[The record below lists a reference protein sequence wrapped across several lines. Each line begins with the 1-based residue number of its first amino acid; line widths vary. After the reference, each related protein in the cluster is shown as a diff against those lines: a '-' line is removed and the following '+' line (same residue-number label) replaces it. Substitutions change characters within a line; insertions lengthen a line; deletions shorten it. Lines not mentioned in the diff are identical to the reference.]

1 MTDGESVIEF
11 IQTFCFVP
19 EGKFVGEPVQLAPFQ
34 RRFILEVY
42 DNPDVTRRA
51 IMSIARKNGKSAMVS
66 CLLLAH
72 IVGPMAKRN
81 QQIAS
86 CALSRDQASIVFRHA
101 SNMIQMNP
109 TLQQLCRIV
118 PSGKKIIGL
127 PMNTEYRALAADS
140 STAMGNSPAFLV
152 FDETGQVKS
161 SGRGADFLSAMMTSQ
176 GAYENPLQIFIST
189 QSSSDA
195 DPFSQLID
203 DAILSKDPK
212 TVVHLYCA
220 DKDADLLDEQQWKN
234 ANPALGL
241 FRSESDLREQMLQA
255 SRLPSFEHEAKNL
268 LLNQRVALEGLAF
281 APQIVSENNGPSSWD
296 AFRENPVHLALDL
309 SRINDLTAAVF
320 CCSDGEKVHVKTFA
334 FTPLGGIEDRATKNK
349 IPLVEWAE
357 REIVYAVAG
366 DTLDYQTIC
375 KYLMMVMEEQGI
387 VLESIQFDDWNI
399 HNFRHAAEAV
409 GFAPYVKWVEV
420 RQGFKSIS
428 PRIQEL
434 ETALLQRKLL
444 LDNHPVLN
452 MGMAAAIV
460 MSDPASNRKIKKPKE
475 FGPKVDA
482 VIALLM
488 GVYPCVYQEES
499 LGDDISFWVA

>member
-1 MTDGESVIEF
+1 MTDGESVIQF
-11 IQTFCFVP
+11 IETFCITP
-19 EGKFVGEPVQLAPFQ
+19 EGKGVGEPIKLAEFQ
-34 RRFILEVY
+34 KRFIIDLY
-42 DNPDVTRRA
+42 DNPHITRRA

-72 IVGPMAKRN
+72 IVGPMAVRN
-81 QQIAS
+81 AQIAS
-86 CALSRDQASIVFRHA
+86 CALSRDQAAIVFRHA

-109 TLQQLCRIV
+109 TLQQICRVV
-118 PSGKKIIGL
+118 PSNKKIIGL

-140 STAMGNSPAFLV
+140 STAMGASPSLIV

-189 QSSSDA
+189 QAPSDA

-203 DAILSKDPK
+203 DAVLSRDPK
-212 TVVHLYCA
+212 TIVHLYNA
-220 DKDADLLDEQQWKN
+220 DKDADLLDEDQWRK

-241 FRSESDLREQMLQA
+241 FRSETDLREQMEQA
-255 SRLPSFEHEAKNL
+255 ARLPSFEHEARNL

-281 APQIVSENNGPSSWD
+281 APQIVSENNGASDWQ

-320 CCSDGEKVHVKTFA
+320 CCSDGDKVHVKTFA
-334 FTPLGGIEDRATKNK
+334 FTPLGGIEERATRNK

-357 REIVYAVAG
+357 REVIYAVAG

-399 HNFRHAAEAV
+399 QNFRYAAEQV

-444 LDNHPVLN
+444 LDNHPVMN
-452 MGMAAAIV
+452 MGMAAAVV
-460 MSDPASNRKIKKPKE
+460 MSDPASNRKIKKPRE

-482 VIALLM
+482 VIALIM

-499 LGDDISFWVA
+499 LGDDLSFWVA

>member
-1 MTDGESVIEF
+1 MTDGEAVCEF
-11 IQTFCFVP
+11 IEEFCVVP
-19 EGKFVGEPVQLAPFQ
+19 EGQLVGERVKLAPFQ
-34 RRFILEVY
+34 RDFLIDVY
-42 DNPDVTRRA
+42 DNPNTTRRA
-51 IMSIARKNGKSAMVS
+51 ILSMGRKNGKSCLVS
-66 CLLLAH
+66 CILLAH
-72 IVGPMAKRN
+72 ICGPMARQN
-81 QQIAS
+81 EQIAS
-86 CALSRDQASIVFRHA
+86 CALSRDQAAIVFRHA

-109 TLQQLCRIV
+109 TLAGITSIV
-118 PSGKKIIGL
+118 PSGKKIVGL
-127 PMNTEYRALAADS
+127 YMNTEYRALAADA
-140 STAMGNSPAFLV
+140 STAMGASPALLV
-152 FDETGQVKS
+152 FDETAQVKS

-189 QSSSDA
+189 QAASDA

-220 DKDADLLDEQQWKN
+220 DKDAELLDEEQWKK

-281 APQIVSENNGPSSWD
+281 APQIVSENNGASSWD

-320 CCSDGEKVHVKTFA
+320 CCNDGDKVHVKTFA
-334 FTPLGGIEDRATKNK
+334 FTPLGGIEDRATRNK

-420 RQGFKSIS
+420 RQGFKSMS

-434 ETALLQRKLL
+434 ETSLLQRKLL
-444 LDNHPVLN
+444 LDNHPVMN
-452 MGMAAAIV
+452 MGMAAAV
-460 MSDPASNRKIKKPKE
+460 VVSDPASNRKVKKPKE

-488 GVYPCVYQEES
+488 GVYPCVYEEES
-499 LGDDISFWVA
+499 VGDDLAFWVA

>member
-1 MTDGESVIEF
+1 MTNGESVIEF
-11 IQTFCFVP
+11 IEAFCIVP
-19 EGKFVGEPVQLAPFQ
+19 EGQGVGEPIQLAAFQ

-42 DNPDVTRRA
+42 DNPNTTRRA

-72 IVGPMAKRN
+72 IVGPMAVRN
-81 QQIAS
+81 SQIAS

-101 SNMIQMNP
+101 SNMISMNA
-109 TLQQLCRIV
+109 TLSKLCRVV
-118 PSGKKIIGL
+118 PSGKKIIGI
-127 PMNTEYRALAADS
+127 PMNTEYKALAADS
-140 STAMGNSPAFLV
+140 STAMGASPAMLI

-176 GAYENPLQIFIST
+176 GAYENPLQLFIST
-189 QSSSDA
+189 QAPSDA

-212 TVVHLYCA
+212 TVVHLYAA
-220 DKDADLLDEQQWKN
+220 DKDADLLDEDQWRK

-281 APQIVSENNGPSSWD
+281 SPQIVSENNGASDWQ
-296 AFRENPVHLALDL
+296 AFRENPVHLSLDL
-309 SRINDLTAAVF
+309 SRINDLTAACF
-320 CCSDGEKVHVKTFA
+320 CTYDGDKVHVKTFA
-334 FTPLGGIEDRATKNK
+334 FTPLGGIEERSTRNK
-349 IPLVEWAE
+349 IPLAEWAD
-357 REIVYAVAG
+357 RDVIYAVAG

-375 KYLMMVMEEQGI
+375 QYLMLVMEEQGI

-399 HNFRHAAEAV
+399 ANFRHAADAV

-452 MGMAAAIV
+452 MGMAAAVV
-460 MSDPASNRKIKKPKE
+460 MSDPAGNRKIKKPRD

-488 GVYPCVYQEES
+488 AVYPCVYEEES
-499 LGDDISFWVA
+499 LGDDIAFWVA

>member
-1 MTDGESVIEF
+1 
-11 IQTFCFVP
+11 
-19 EGKFVGEPVQLAPFQ
+19 
-34 RRFILEVY
+34 
-42 DNPDVTRRA
+42 
-51 IMSIARKNGKSAMVS
+51 
-66 CLLLAH
+66 
-72 IVGPMAKRN
+72 
-81 QQIAS
+81 
-86 CALSRDQASIVFRHA
+86 
-101 SNMIQMNP
+101 
-109 TLQQLCRIV
+109 
-118 PSGKKIIGL
+118 
-127 PMNTEYRALAADS
+127 
-140 STAMGNSPAFLV
+140 
-152 FDETGQVKS
+152 
-161 SGRGADFLSAMMTSQ
+161 
-176 GAYENPLQIFIST
+176 
-189 QSSSDA
+189 
-195 DPFSQLID
+195 
-203 DAILSKDPK
+203 
-212 TVVHLYCA
+212 LYCA
-220 DKDADLLDEQQWKN
+220 DKDADLLDEEQWAK

-241 FRSESDLREQMLQA
+241 FRSESDLREQMMQA

-281 APQIVSENNGPSSWD
+281 APQIVSENNGASDWE

-334 FTPLGGIEDRATKNK
+334 FTPLGGIEERATRNK

-375 KYLMMVMEEQGI
+375 KYLMQVMTEQGI

-460 MSDPASNRKIKKPKE
+460 MSDPANNRKIKKPKE

-488 GVYPCVYQEES
+488 GVYPCVYEEES
-499 LGDDISFWVA
+499 LADDLGFWVA

>member
-1 MTDGESVIEF
+1 
-11 IQTFCFVP
+11 
-19 EGKFVGEPVQLAPFQ
+19 
-34 RRFILEVY
+34 VY
-42 DNPDVTRRA
+42 DNPNGTRRA

-72 IVGPMAKRN
+72 IVGPMAVRN
-81 QQIAS
+81 SQIAS
-86 CALSRDQASIVFRHA
+86 CALSRDQAAIVFRHA
-101 SNMIQMNP
+101 SNMITMNA
-109 TLQQLCRIV
+109 TLSKICRVV
-118 PSGKKIIGL
+118 PSGKKIIGI

-140 STAMGNSPAFLV
+140 STAMGASPAMLV

-189 QSSSDA
+189 QAPSDA

-203 DAILSKDPK
+203 DAVLSKDPK
-212 TVVHLYCA
+212 TVVHVYSA
-220 DKDADLLDEQQWKN
+220 DKDADLLDEDQWRK

-281 APQIVSENNGPSSWD
+281 APQIVSENNGASSWE

-309 SRINDLTAAVF
+309 SRINDLTAACF
-320 CCSDGEKVHVKTFA
+320 CCFDGEKVHVKTFA
-334 FTPLGGIEDRATKNK
+334 FTPLGGIEERATRNK
-349 IPLVEWAE
+349 IPLVEWAD
-357 REIVYAVAG
+357 RELIYAVAG
-366 DTLDYQTIC
+366 DTLDYQTVC
-375 KYLMMVMEEQGI
+375 QYLMMVMQEHGI
-387 VLESIQFDDWNI
+387 VLETIQFDDWNI
-399 HNFRHAAEAV
+399 QNFRHAADAV

-460 MSDPASNRKIKKPKE
+460 MSDPAGNRKIKKPKD

-499 LGDDISFWVA
+499 LGDDIAFWVA

>member
-1 MTDGESVIEF
+1 MTNGESVIEF
-11 IQTFCFVP
+11 IEAFCIVP
-19 EGKFVGEPVQLAPFQ
+19 EGQGVGEPIQLAAFQ

-42 DNPDVTRRA
+42 DNPNTTRRA

-72 IVGPMAKRN
+72 IVGPMAVRN
-81 QQIAS
+81 SQIAS

-101 SNMIQMNP
+101 SNMISMNA
-109 TLQQLCRIV
+109 TLSKLCRVV
-118 PSGKKIIGL
+118 PSGKKIIGI
-127 PMNTEYRALAADS
+127 PMNTEYKALAADS
-140 STAMGNSPAFLV
+140 STAMGASPAMLI

-176 GAYENPLQIFIST
+176 GAYENPLQLFIST
-189 QSSSDA
+189 QAPSDA

-212 TVVHLYCA
+212 TIVHLYAA
-220 DKDADLLDEQQWKN
+220 DKDADLLDEDQWRK

-281 APQIVSENNGPSSWD
+281 SPQIVSENNGASDWQ
-296 AFRENPVHLALDL
+296 AFRENPVHLSLDL
-309 SRINDLTAAVF
+309 SRINDLTAACF
-320 CCSDGEKVHVKTFA
+320 CTYDGDKVHVKTFA
-334 FTPLGGIEDRATKNK
+334 FTPLGGIEERSTRNK
-349 IPLVEWAE
+349 IPLAEWAD
-357 REIVYAVAG
+357 RDVIYAVAG

-375 KYLMMVMEEQGI
+375 QYLMLVMEEQGI

-399 HNFRHAAEAV
+399 ANFRHAADAV

-452 MGMAAAIV
+452 MGMAAAVV
-460 MSDPASNRKIKKPKE
+460 MSDPAGNRKIKKPRD

-488 GVYPCVYQEES
+488 AVYPCVYEEES
-499 LGDDISFWVA
+499 LGDDIAFWVA